1 MKEREVERER
11 ERERDDLLYYNYERK
26 FVQMKE
32 ESDRIAL
39 LPRVIKP
46 VLFGKNGY
54 ALGTPRVEDRLT
66 VAPVNAI
73 TCAFVHLQPG
83 QSTERV
89 RGLPSGLFYI
99 LEGRGESVQDGA
111 AHPFEQGDLVIVP
124 PYTQHQL
131 MADPATRVRAW
142 APEVRFWHLMGLL
155 RHEVESIPA
164 VPPEAEAIQAGGR
177 QAFRISAEVMGR
189 QQEVEVCLG
198 TNERLQEFF
207 TSRRKAG
214 QVSAGQTKYDYF
226 LQLLERENA
235 ELQTLPRVLRASNLA
250 WEDTVFGRMKY
261 FIDYWT
267 PALARGLDVFVLQL
281 PPGGQSGKHRH
292 FGEELLLVTKGRGYD
307 IHDGVRFDW
316 AEGDL
321 IAVPSAAVHQ
331 HFNATAES
339 AELVSVV
346 LQQPANLNMDGLEHM
361 EDAAPVPADA

>member
-1 MKEREVERER
+1 MEREIERER

-32 ESDRIAL
+32 ESDRLAL

-46 VLFGKNGY
+46 ALFGKNGY
-54 ALGTPRVEDRLT
+54 ALGTPRVEERLT

-83 QSTERV
+83 RSTEPV
-89 RGLPSGLFYI
+89 RGVPSGLVYI
-99 LEGRGESVQDGA
+99 LEGKGKSVQDNA
-111 AHPFEQGDLVIVP
+111 AHPFEQGDLVVVP

-131 MADPATRVRAW
+131 IADAATEVHAW

-155 RHEVESIPA
+155 RHEVENISA
-164 VPPEAEAIQAGGR
+164 VPPEAEPIQEGGR
-177 QAFRISAEVMGR
+177 QGFRITTEAMGR
-189 QQEVEVCLG
+189 EQDVEVYLG
-198 TNERLQEFF
+198 PNERLEEFF
-207 TSRRKAG
+207 TSRRKISQSSTG
-214 QVSAGQTKYDYF
+214 HTKYDYF
-226 LQLLERENA
+226 LQLVEQENA
-235 ELQTLPRVLRASNLA
+235 ELQTLPRVLRAADLA

-281 PPGGQSGKHRH
+281 PPGGRSGKHRH
-292 FGEELLLVTKGRGYD
+292 FGEEILLVTKGRGYD
-307 IHDGVRFDW
+307 IHDGVRHDW
-316 AEGDL
+316 AKGDL

-331 HFNATAES
+331 HFNSATEP

-346 LQQPANLNMDGLEHM
+346 LQQAANLNMDGLEHL
-361 EDAAPVPADA
+361 EDAPAPTVV

>member
-1 MKEREVERER
+1 MEREIERER
-11 ERERDDLLYYNYERK
+11 ERERDDMIYYNYERK

-46 VLFGKNGY
+46 ALFGRNGY

-73 TCAFVHLQPG
+73 TCSFVHLQPG
-83 QSTERV
+83 QSTEPV
-89 RGLPSGLFYI
+89 RGVPSGLFYM
-99 LEGRGESVQDGA
+99 LEGKGKSVQDGA
-111 AHPFEQGDLVIVP
+111 PYTFEQGDLVVVP
-124 PYTQHQL
+124 TYTQHQL
-131 MADPATRVRAW
+131 IADTATQVRAW

-155 RHEVESIPA
+155 RHELENIPA
-164 VPPEAEAIQAGGR
+164 IPPEAEPFQEGGR
-177 QAFRISAEVMGR
+177 QGFRIRTELSRRE
-189 QQEVEVCLG
+189 QEVEVYLG
-198 TNERLQEFF
+198 ANARLQEFF
-207 TSRRKAG
+207 TSRRKSRQG
-214 QVSAGQTKYDYF
+214 STGQTKYDYF

-235 ELQTLPRVLRASNLA
+235 ELQTLPRVLRAGDLA

-261 FIDYWT
+261 FMDYWT

-281 PPGGQSGKHRH
+281 PPGGRSGKHRH

-307 IHDGVRFDW
+307 IHDGVRHDW
-316 AEGDL
+316 AKGDL

-331 HFNATAES
+331 HFNAVSEP

-346 LQQPANLNMDGLEHM
+346 LQQAANLNMDGLEHM
-361 EDAAPVPADA
+361 EDAPAPTAV